1 MKHIFFLSC
10 LCIIFFNSCTDPQ
23 VIGLEIQPEA
33 DKITI
38 SSLSDDSP
46 FITSTQKVDSVRSS
60 QTVFALLGKYESASL
75 LDAEASFS
83 THLRLSDN
91 AVDFG
96 PSPMLDSAV
105 ITLVYAGYYGD
116 TTIEMSIRVNQLS
129 EDIFDTTTYFSNYS
143 ASTIPFSTPVQHSF
157 YPKPNTLHFSD
168 FDTLGYNALSFNANQ
183 IGQLILDASSDNLVD
198 NNSFITFFKGLN
210 FSVSSTQPSSS
221 ILYFDLIDGG
231 SRLTLYYNDSLSYDF
246 LFTAAAQR
254 INHFEMQNDFSL
266 DNILAI
272 QSMAGLEVHL
282 EFDDLQFL
290 KESLSN
296 KIINQAL
303 LIFNEDNVIDLPH
316 SSLSLVR
323 LDSNNTRFFLEDI
336 LEGQSHFGGEL
347 IDNTYQFNITK
358 FLQSLVHDEYN
369 SNTLILVPTGESV
382 NANRTIIN
390 QNIELKIIYTEF

>member
-1 MKHIFFLSC
+1 M
-10 LCIIFFNSCTDPQ
+10 II
-23 VIGLEIQPEA
+23 I
-33 DKITI
+33 
-38 SSLSDDSP
+38 
-46 FITSTQKVDSVRSS
+46 
-60 QTVFALLGKYESASL
+60 
-75 LDAEASFS
+75 
-83 THLRLSDN
+83 
-91 AVDFG
+91 
-96 PSPMLDSAV
+96 
-105 ITLVYAGYYGD
+105 
-116 TTIEMSIRVNQLS
+116 
-129 EDIFDTTTYFSNYS
+129 
-143 ASTIPFSTPVQHSF
+143 
-157 YPKPNTLHFSD
+157 
-168 FDTLGYNALSFNANQ
+168 
-183 IGQLILDASSDNLVD
+183 
-198 NNSFITFFKGLN
+198 FITFFKGLN

-323 LDSNNTRFFLEDI
+323 LDSNNTRFSLEDI

>member
-1 MKHIFFLSC
+1 
-10 LCIIFFNSCTDPQ
+10 
-23 VIGLEIQPEA
+23 
-33 DKITI
+33 
-38 SSLSDDSP
+38 
-46 FITSTQKVDSVRSS
+46 
-60 QTVFALLGKYESASL
+60 
-75 LDAEASFS
+75 
-83 THLRLSDN
+83 
-91 AVDFG
+91 
-96 PSPMLDSAV
+96 
-105 ITLVYAGYYGD
+105 
-116 TTIEMSIRVNQLS
+116 
-129 EDIFDTTTYFSNYS
+129 
-143 ASTIPFSTPVQHSF
+143 
-157 YPKPNTLHFSD
+157 
-168 FDTLGYNALSFNANQ
+168 
-183 IGQLILDASSDNLVD
+183 
-198 NNSFITFFKGLN
+198 
-210 FSVSSTQPSSS
+210 
-221 ILYFDLIDGG
+221 
-231 SRLTLYYNDSLSYDF
+231 
-246 LFTAAAQR
+246 
-254 INHFEMQNDFSL
+254 MQNDFSL